1 MIKYKNLYLI
11 GTSHVSKDSIK
22 EVEKTIRKIK
32 PDFIALELDRRRL
45 SILENNQRKRISL
58 RELKNLGIKGFILNL
73 VGAWFEKRV
82 GKKVG
87 VDPGSD
93 MRKAIDLAK
102 EMRIP
107 LVLIDQDIKYTIT
120 KFLSR
125 VTFREKVK
133 FLLDLVIGKK
143 DIHFDIKKVPSQIEI
158 KKIINSIKKD
168 YPSFY
173 LTIIK
178 ERNEYMGKGL
188 HNLMEKN
195 GKSKI
200 VGIVGAGHEKEII
213 GEIKLLERI

>member
-1 MIKYKNLYLI
+1 MIKYKNLYLR

-143 DIHFDIKKVPSQIEI
+143 DIHFDIKKVPSQREI
-158 KKIINSIKKD
+158 KKIINSIK
-168 YPSFY
+168 
-173 LTIIK
+173 
-178 ERNEYMGKGL
+178 
-188 HNLMEKN
+188 
-195 GKSKI
+195 
-200 VGIVGAGHEKEII
+200 
-213 GEIKLLERI
+213 

>member
-11 GTSHVSKDSIK
+11 GTSHVSKDSVK
-22 EVEKTIRKIK
+22 EVEKTILKIK

-45 SILENNQRKRISL
+45 SVLENNQRKRINL
-58 RELKNLGIKGFILNL
+58 GELKNLGIKGFVLNF
-73 VGAWFEKRV
+73 VGAWFEKRI

-87 VDPGSD
+87 VEPGSD
-93 MRKAIDLAK
+93 MKKAIELAK
-102 EMRIP
+102 KFKIP

-125 VTFREKVK
+125 VTFREKIK
-133 FLLDLVIGKK
+133 FLLDLIIGKK
-143 DIHFDIKKVPSQIEI
+143 DIHFDIKKVPSQREI
-158 KKIINSIKKD
+158 KKIINSIKRE

-178 ERNEYMGKGL
+178 ERNEYMGKGI

-195 GKSKI
+195 KKSKT
-200 VGIVGAGHEKEII
+200 VGIVGAGHEKDII

>member
-143 DIHFDIKKVPSQIEI
+143 DIHFDIKKVPSQREI